1 MKMTTQFLSLVLG
14 VAAGT
19 CFAADTNTPA
29 LVPAPQKFA
38 PGEGVFPLKPDTII
52 CTDRASVATGQ
63 QLAERLRKST
73 GYPLKVSSRL
83 SAGSA
88 IKNAI
93 LLTTTKAKT
102 NLGPEGYELTVATNA
117 VVIRAPAQAGLFYGA
132 QTLAQLLPPEIF
144 STKVVSNGSW
154 RIPCAQIEDQPRFGW
169 RGMMLDVSRDFFT
182 KEEVERLLDLLALHK
197 INTFHWHLV
206 DNNGWRIE
214 MKKYPKLTEIGAW
227 REHSRVTPQRQSA
240 ANLEQ
245 NTAHPAWA
253 PAQPSAY
260 GPDGRYGGF
269 YTQQEIREVVAYAAA
284 LHITIV
290 PEIELPGH
298 SAAAL
303 SAYPE
308 FNCTGV
314 LRGQV
319 YCAGRDGSFDFLEGV
334 LSEVFKLFPGKYI
347 HIGGDEVNTANWARC
362 DQCQARMKAEGLTN
376 VDQLQSYFIR
386 RIETFVNARGRKLV
400 GWSEITKGGL
410 AKSAT
415 VMDWIGGGL
424 EAATAGHDVVMSPN
438 ADAYLDHYQSQDHST
453 EPWAIG
459 GYLPLSKIYDFE
471 PIPAKLEPPFQ
482 SHILGAQGNLWTEYV
497 ASFKHVEY
505 MAFPRMC
512 ALAEVD
518 WSRKEARQWDDFSRR
533 LQTHLQRLDELGVNY
548 RPVSVE
554 ARKADSAR

>member
-1 MKMTTQFLSLVLG
+1 MKLITQFLALLLCQ
-14 VAAGT
+14 AAT
-19 CFAADTNTPA
+19 ACFAADTNAPA
-29 LVPAPQKFA
+29 LIPVPQKMVL
-38 PGEGVFPLKPDTII
+38 GEGVFTLKPDTII
-52 CTDRASVATGQ
+52 CADHASVATAN
-63 QLAERLRKST
+63 QLAARLRQST
-73 GYPLKVSSRL
+73 GYPLKVSSRFFA
-83 SAGSA
+83 SRA

-93 LLTTTKAKT
+93 LLTTKKAKAS
-102 NLGPEGYELTVATNA
+102 LGPEGYELAVATNS

-144 STKVVSNGSW
+144 STNIVNTKAW
-154 RIPCAQIEDQPRFGW
+154 QIPCAQIEDQPRFAW

-182 KEEVERLLDLLALHK
+182 KQEVERLLDLLALHK

-214 MKKYPKLTEIGAW
+214 IKKYPKLTTIGAW
-227 REHSRVTPQRQSA
+227 REHSRVTPLRPSA
-240 ANLEQ
+240 SNPES

-253 PAQPSAY
+253 DALPTAY

-269 YTQQEIREVVAYAAA
+269 YPQKDIREVVAYAKA

-308 FNCTGV
+308 LNCTGV
-314 LRGQV
+314 TRGQV
-319 YCAGRDGSFDFLEGV
+319 YCAGRDASFIFLQNV
-334 LSEVFKLFPGKYI
+334 LTEVFQLFPGKYI
-347 HIGGDEVNTANWARC
+347 HIGGDEVNTGNWSRC
-362 DQCQARMKAEGLTN
+362 PECRARMENEGLTN
-376 VDQLQSYFIR
+376 VVQLQSYFIK
-386 RIETFVNARGRKLV
+386 RIEKFVNARGRKLV
-400 GWSEITKGGL
+400 GWSEIMKGGL

-424 EAATAGHDVVMSPN
+424 ESASAGHDVVMSPSS
-438 ADAYLDHYQSQDHST
+438 DAYLDHYQSQDHST

-459 GYLPLSKIYDFE
+459 SYLPLSKVYAFE
-471 PIPAKLEPPFQ
+471 PIPAKLDPQFQ

-512 ALAEVD
+512 AMAEVD
-518 WSRKEARQWDDFSRR
+518 WSPKEARNWDDFSRR
-533 LQTHLQRLDELGVNY
+533 LTTHLQRLDEWNVNY
-548 RPVSVE
+548 RPVSVVTQ
-554 ARKADSAR
+554 KPDSAR